1 MCMYF
6 ASAEYKGVSYSKILR
21 VSVSIATAGVNK
33 SQRKEGSVALGKHLK
48 FVKIVNYK
56 THSNIHCLFSCEFS
70 FFYISKPAFIVS
82 VHILLTYSRANM
94 PIVCV
99 YSLE

>member
-1 MCMYF
+1 MYF
-6 ASAEYKGVSYSKILR
+6 ASAEYKGATYSKILR

-33 SQRKEGSVALGKHLK
+33 SQGKEGSVALGKHLK

-56 THSNIHCLFSCEFS
+56 THINVHCLFSCEFS
-70 FFYISKPAFIVS
+70 FFYSSKPAFILS
-82 VHILLTYSRANM
+82 VRILLTYSRANM